1 MATLYELRVV
11 AGHRFNELS
20 IRLRNGK
27 KVWVGKDK
35 AVVVGSDELAKGEE
49 FTIERYQKEGR
60 MIVVKTEPEAETDAV
75 RAYSESRGESE
86 AKARP
91 KAKRVRKVKAGSE
104 V

>member
-20 IRLRNGK
+20 IRLKNGK

-35 AVVVGSDELAKGEE
+35 ATVISSKKLAQGEE
-49 FTIERYQKEGR
+49 FTIERYEKEGR
-60 MIVVKTEPEAETDAV
+60 MIVAKVD
-75 RAYSESRGESE
+75 SE
-86 AKARP
+86 AKARAQP
-91 KAKRVRKVKAGSE
+91 KAKRAHRQPADLE